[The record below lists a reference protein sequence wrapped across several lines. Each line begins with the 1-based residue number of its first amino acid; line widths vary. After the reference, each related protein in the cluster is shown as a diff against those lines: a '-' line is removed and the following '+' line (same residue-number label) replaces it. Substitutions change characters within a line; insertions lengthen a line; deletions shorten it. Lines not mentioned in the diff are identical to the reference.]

1 MSVRILHYAD
11 VENAYDTPER
21 VGRLAG
27 AVDALR
33 VESPSTLVTG
43 GGDQT
48 GPGVL
53 SMACEG
59 EQALDLLDALGPVA
73 EVYGNHD
80 FDHGYEA
87 ARSIAGEFSG
97 AWLNANVYRDGERF
111 AADQTTP
118 TVLADAGDET
128 VGFVGV
134 TTETTPEINPVAD
147 DLDVRDAV
155 DAVRENAGDLRAAGA
170 DHVVV
175 LSHRGADEDDIA
187 RQTDI
192 DAVLGG
198 HEHDQFVARVD
209 GTLVARPGSNG
220 YSLLEVELGG
230 DEASATNHETAEYP
244 IDESVAAAL
253 RERLDE
259 TGLSETVT
267 ELSTPVSLTERD
279 RKAGESAVG
288 NFVTDALRRA
298 GDADVA
304 LIVGG
309 IRENDPLVGEVTV
322 ADLHGLCPFDNE
334 VVVAELSGDRLLD
347 AFRDLPL
354 AGRFEDAPAWWFGH
368 VSGASVVYD
377 DRDYSLVDARV
388 DGEAVSPDATYEVA
402 FSDYH
407 VETEHIVPAVER
419 EDVVRAAGS
428 LRDALVEQAGERGV
442 NTRTEG
448 RIERPY
454 LEEPAVQ

>member
-1 MSVRILHYAD
+1 
-11 VENAYDTPER
+11 
-21 VGRLAG
+21 
-27 AVDALR
+27 
-33 VESPSTLVTG
+33 
-43 GGDQT
+43 
-48 GPGVL
+48 
-53 SMACEG
+53 
-59 EQALDLLDALGPVA
+59 
-73 EVYGNHD
+73 
-80 FDHGYEA
+80 
-87 ARSIAGEFSG
+87 
-97 AWLNANVYRDGERF
+97 
-111 AADQTTP
+111 
-118 TVLADAGDET
+118 
-128 VGFVGV
+128 
-134 TTETTPEINPVAD
+134 
-147 DLDVRDAV
+147 
-155 DAVRENAGDLRAAGA
+155 
-170 DHVVV
+170 
-175 LSHRGADEDDIA
+175 
-187 RQTDI
+187 
-192 DAVLGG
+192 
-198 HEHDQFVARVD
+198 
-209 GTLVARPGSNG
+209 
-220 YSLLEVELGG
+220 
-230 DEASATNHETAEYP
+230 
-244 IDESVAAAL
+244 
-253 RERLDE
+253 
-259 TGLSETVT
+259 
-267 ELSTPVSLTERD
+267 
-279 RKAGESAVG
+279 
-288 NFVTDALRRA
+288 
-298 GDADVA
+298 VA